1 MIEWVKEYITSVTGV
16 AILSLIVDCVLPEGN
31 IRKYARFACAL
42 ILSICIISPIF
53 DLKPDTAFSL
63 EKNEQVYI
71 DYTQAIE
78 KTVQGI
84 YGFENASVR
93 VTQNGG
99 KVQKI
104 FITLSDSKLLE
115 KAQQTAMKEYLCNT
129 LSAIYGIEKENIWIK
144 E

>member
-1 MIEWVKEYITSVTGV
+1 MIEWVKGYITSITGV

-53 DLKPDTAFSL
+53 DLKPDTPISL
-63 EKNEQVYI
+63 ESNEQFFV
-71 DYTQAIE
+71 DYTQAVE

-84 YGFENASVR
+84 YGFENVSVS

-99 KVQKI
+99 KIQEIV
-104 FITLSDSKLLE
+104 ITLSDSKLLE

-129 LSAIYGIEKENIWIK
+129 LSAIYGVEKENIWIK